1 MNDNATT
8 ETAQYL
14 TFGLGEEE
22 FALEITKV
30 REVMDYTTITS
41 VPRMPEF
48 LSGVI
53 NLRGNVVPVID
64 LRLKLGMSATERTV
78 DTCIVIMEIK
88 VDGEPIDMGALA
100 DSVQEVIDLNPAQIE
115 PPPRLGTKL
124 NTEFIQG
131 MGKRDDKFLI
141 ILNIDKVLAGDELVL
156 IQDKNGSVARDME
169 KPAVETGVL
178 PTDTSFATT
187 QAENVQPGL

>member
-14 TFGLGEEE
+14 TFSLGEEE

-30 REVMDYTTITS
+30 REVMDYTNITR

-48 LSGVI
+48 LNGVI

-64 LRLKLGMSATERTV
+64 LRLKLGMSATEKTL

-88 VDGEPIDMGALA
+88 VDGEPIDMGALT
-100 DSVQEVIDLNPAQIE
+100 DSVQEVIDLDPAQIE

-141 ILNIDKVLAGDELVL
+141 ILNIDKVLAGDELAL
-156 IQDKNGSVARDME
+156 IQNKSGSSAGDMA
-169 KPAVETGVL
+169 K
-178 PTDTSFATT
+178 
-187 QAENVQPGL
+187 